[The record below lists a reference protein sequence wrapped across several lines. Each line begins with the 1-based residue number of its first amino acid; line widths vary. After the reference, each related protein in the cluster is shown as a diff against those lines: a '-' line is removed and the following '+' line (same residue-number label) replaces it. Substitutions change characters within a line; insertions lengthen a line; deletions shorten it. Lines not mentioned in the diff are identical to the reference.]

1 MKDEASRLH
10 NLNPAPGLRDARTD
24 NRFGLRRMDHFA
36 METNNIEIMERFMI
50 EVLGG
55 EPYYYAGFDARDRD
69 LGRVKHI
76 FIRIGSVLMQCA
88 ESKDGKTTLDK
99 NNGNVSPHWAFEVS
113 AEDLDKNI
121 ARLRSLGIPVIGPVS
136 HRDIDV
142 TSAYFQSPEGHKL
155 EICTWDPYPVEKTT
169 PGRIDFPSLAHD
181 WPNVKTV

>member
-1 MKDEASRLH
+1 MANHSATKK
-10 NLNPAPGLRDARTD
+10 DARQAAK
-24 NRFGLRRMDHFA
+24 R
-36 METNNIEIMERFMI
+36 
-50 EVLGG
+50 
-55 EPYYYAGFDARDRD
+55 RDRNRYYGKTTRNAIRD
-69 LGRVKHI
+69 LKDAKGKEKILYYVKAN
-76 FIRIGSVLMQCA
+76 GNCCQL
-88 ESKDGKTTLDK
+88 DGKTTLDK